1 MRRTEA
7 LQGARIA
14 MFLNI
19 LHRWE
24 SAELNQAEGAELL
37 GVGER
42 TFRRCRDRY
51 EEEGEAGLMAPSQGP
66 RPEPCE
72 EIWRL
77 VPAPP
82 MTESTL
88 SGHTASAD
96 VYRRA

>member
-42 TFRRCRDRY
+42 TFRRCR
-51 EEEGEAGLMAPSQGP
+51 SQPHRERFPVGVF
-66 RPEPCE
+66 
-72 EIWRL
+72 L
-77 VPAPP
+77 
-82 MTESTL
+82 
-88 SGHTASAD
+88 
-96 VYRRA
+96 RAMLHPHSSSQ